1 MSDQTR
7 RSPFHTLIFLVGS
20 TATGKTTLSLQLAK
34 KWSASI
40 LNCDSIQMYK
50 GMDIGSAKPVL
61 KDRMSHGA
69 NWFFFD
75 EWDPPLTCTAGIFR
89 KKALAILKTELPQ
102 RPVIAVGGSG
112 FYIQALE
119 KGMFPVKQV
128 STEIKN
134 LVQQTHTKKGTEY
147 LYQWLF
153 ELDSEY
159 AKQISSK
166 DSYRIFRAICLIL
179 SEKKN
184 LSFIKT
190 SFEKKKTTL
199 PYPILKI
206 GLYLPKVQLL
216 EKVQART
223 TIMLERGL
231 IEETKSLLS
240 KGLESWPLMKS
251 VGYKE
256 VVLFL
261 KNQLSKDK
269 LHHRIVQRTMRLAKK
284 QMIWFKRD
292 KHIQWFLSDKESFQ
306 NVNNIIKKHLNKGLI
321 K

>member
-1 MSDQTR
+1 MPDHSR
-7 RSPFHTLIFLVGS
+7 RSSFHTLIFLVGS
-20 TATGKTTLSLQLAK
+20 TATGKTELSLQLAK

-50 GMDIGSAKPVL
+50 GMDIGSAKPTL
-61 KDRMSHGA
+61 TDRTSHGQSC
-69 NWFFFD
+69 FFFD
-75 EWDPPLTCTAGIFR
+75 EWEPPFICTAGLFR
-89 KKALAILKTELPQ
+89 KKAFAILKSELPQ
-102 RPVIAVGGSG
+102 RPIIAVGGSG

-128 STEIKN
+128 SEEIEN
-134 LVQQTHTKKGTEY
+134 LVRQTQDKKGIEY
-147 LYQWLF
+147 LYNWLL

-159 AKQISSK
+159 AKQISQK

-184 LSFIKT
+184 ISFIKT
-190 SFEKKKTTL
+190 TFEQKKTNL
-199 PYPILKI
+199 PYPLLKI

-216 EKVQART
+216 EKVKTRT
-223 TIMLERGL
+223 TIMLEQGL

-240 KGLESWPLMKS
+240 KGLKDWPLMKS

-261 KNQLSKDK
+261 KNQLSKDE
-269 LHHRIVQRTMRLAKK
+269 LHHKIVQRTMRLAKK
-284 QMIWFKRD
+284 QMMWFKRD
-292 KHIQWFLSDKESFQ
+292 KHIQWFLSDEKSFQ
-306 NVNNIIKKHLNKGLI
+306 NVNHLIKKHRSKGLTR
-321 K
+321 